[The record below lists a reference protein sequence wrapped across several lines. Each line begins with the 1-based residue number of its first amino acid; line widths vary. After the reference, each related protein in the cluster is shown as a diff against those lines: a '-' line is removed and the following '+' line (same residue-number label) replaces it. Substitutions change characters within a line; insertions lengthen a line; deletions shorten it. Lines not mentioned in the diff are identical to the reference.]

1 MNDFA
6 QSNATMARIVPTLN
20 ELQLLFLLWFSKSL
34 TEQLAEKHRTI
45 TQVVLARLN
54 NEMELVVKDAS
65 TLMSFCFA
73 QSIKGTTNKAKGEAL
88 RVFFSCVDY
97 AQPTF
102 QRTPDYLH
110 HLRDLIDQAAQ
121 CLLDHDLDL
130 EALAIFRDILD
141 RYPAFF
147 QPQHMGMLAGLTY
160 EHIRPKL
167 VQALSDQ
174 DADGPEFGKFVVAFG
189 CANIQRVIEEP
200 GNQLGSIAIVQILCD
215 ILATAGYPGD
225 EDQVSIHTIEFWN
238 TYIEYVNDVL
248 GSKDADE
255 SDPQWL
261 NNAKQLML
269 RLVELLWKKM
279 WIPPKQVAD
288 TWGDAEREGFAEFR
302 SDSEDPLLSVFV
314 LCGRDMLHQLVSLS
328 IQSLQAEQWHGVE
341 AALFCLNKLADNVL
355 EDISLEDAM
364 VNLFRSTLFTD
375 IADYSRA
382 IPSQTRRT
390 AIEFLGSYGSYIE
403 RHPEFLPD
411 TLRFLFASLEMAGLA
426 AGSAKSI
433 VSLCSSCRAYLTGE
447 LPGFMVQYQRFLE
460 SKTSDPYTKQKIMGA
475 IAAIVQALKPE
486 SAKAEPLLALL
497 AHVEQD
503 AKEAERWATN
513 GDMEMAELIGVSSL
527 ECLAGIGKAMQVPDD
542 VPIDIYDDD
551 EQVPSKSNYWE
562 SEEGRAVQQRIVSCF
577 SVLAVVGMYRE
588 AIDAVCQVLKSGFT
602 ETEPGPFVLPASVT
616 VSFIQQCSIDTPA
629 LDLVLSTASILITQ
643 HSRKDSKRID
653 EEVRSIYHTTA
664 GFMQALGQPSVDPG
678 TAHACIEVLTRLMP
692 YYTHILLEDISA
704 FALDFTLKAIEGVDK
719 FPKRS
724 AYDFWTKLIEP
735 QTAPISAEV
744 QQRINQVLQA
754 YGPKLCFALVYQI
767 GGQEERSYVDELCK
781 PLKALLLHQS
791 GTQTWLQQ
799 ALADPSFPSTRVSMD
814 RRATFLRMVSSTRS
828 DGRKLKDIV
837 KAFWAE
843 SKGTIHSFSM

>member
-1 MNDFA
+1 
-6 QSNATMARIVPTLN
+6 MARIIPTLN
-20 ELQLLFLLWFSKSL
+20 DLQLLFLLWFSKSL
-34 TEQLAEKHRTI
+34 TEQLTEKHRTI

-54 NEMELVVKDAS
+54 NEMEHVVKDAS

-73 QSIKGTTNKAKGEAL
+73 QSVKGATSRAKGEAL

-97 AQPTF
+97 AQPTL

-110 HLRDLIDQAAQ
+110 HIRDLIDQAAQ

-147 QPQHMGMLAGLTY
+147 QPQHMSMLAEVTY

-167 VQALSDQ
+167 LQALSDQ

-189 CANIQRVIEEP
+189 CANIQQVIEEP

-215 ILATAGYPGD
+215 ILATTGYPGD

-238 TYIEYVNDVL
+238 TYIEYVNDVQ
-248 GSKDADE
+248 GSKDAD
-255 SDPQWL
+255 DPDPEWL

-269 RLVELLWKKM
+269 RLVELLWTKM

-288 TWGDAEREGFAEFR
+288 TWGDAEREGLTEFR
-302 SDSEDPLLSVFV
+302 SDSEDPLLSIFV

-328 IQSLQAEQWHGVE
+328 IQSLQAEQWRGVE

-390 AIEFLGSYGSYIE
+390 AIELLGSYGSYIE

-475 IAAIVQALKPE
+475 IAAIIQALKPE
-486 SAKAEPLLALL
+486 SAKSQPLLALL

-503 AKEAERWATN
+503 AKEAERWATS

-562 SEEGRAVQQRIVSCF
+562 SEEGRAVQQRIVGCF
-577 SVLAVVGMYRE
+577 SVLSVVGAYRE

-643 HSRKDSKRID
+643 HSRKESQRID
-653 EEVRSIYHTTA
+653 DEVRSIYHTTT

-692 YYTHILLEDISA
+692 YYTHVLLEDISA
-704 FALDFTLKAIEGVDK
+704 FALDFTLKAIEGIDK

-735 QTAPISAEV
+735 QTAPTSAEV

-781 PLKALLLHQS
+781 PLKALLLYQS